1 MIGPSNILSA
11 CKIDWLQHSPAL
23 GDMDWE
29 GCVVGAHHKPADTP
43 ANLLDLHCASGTRRQ
58 PADLAAATA

>member
-29 GCVVGAHHKPADTP
+29 GHLVAAHHKSADTP
-43 ANLLDLHCASGTRRQ
+43 ANLLGLHYASGTRRQ
-58 PADLAAATA
+58 PADLAAAIA